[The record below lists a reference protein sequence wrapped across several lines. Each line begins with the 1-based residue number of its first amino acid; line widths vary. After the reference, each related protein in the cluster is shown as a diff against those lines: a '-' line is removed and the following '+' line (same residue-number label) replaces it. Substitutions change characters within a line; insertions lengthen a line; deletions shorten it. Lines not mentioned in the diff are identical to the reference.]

1 MPRMGRPSLFG
12 KLNPKR
18 RYQGLMTTVGSDA
31 FEIKRRELAEIAGV
45 PVKAVS
51 DGAVFEYLS
60 RGEEATRLFFASKDR
75 T

>member
-1 MPRMGRPSLFG
+1 MGRPSLFG

-18 RYQGLMTTVGSDA
+18 RYQGLMTTIGSDA
-31 FEIKRRELAEIAGV
+31 FEVKRRDLAEIAGV

-60 RGEEATRLFFASKDR
+60 RGEEATRAYFAQKNG